1 MGPTG
6 PADPPERPPSG
17 HNGHSHQRLG
27 IGTSLSRPGL
37 LKLGTWLLI
46 AALALALIVVE
57 RNRLGFLLGILIFI
71 AALLISVMLH
81 ELGHFLTAKKFHMRV
96 TQFFVGFGNTLWST
110 FRGETEYGVK
120 SLWIGGYVRISGMT
134 SMEDVDVA
142 DEPRSFRA
150 KPGWQRIIVLAAG
163 SFMHFVL
170 AMLLF
175 FVLAFAIGQEV
186 KPNTNLVS
194 GITSCVPSSVKALD
208 GANPCPSGNVSKSPA
223 ELAGIKPGDRI
234 VSVAGRPVRTW
245 DQLHT
250 ALAAVPA
257 GKTIPVVVQR
267 AGHNLELYLK
277 PAKIPGRAVPYLG
290 VEQAGV
296 YQASG
301 FFSSWGYAG
310 DQFAGTITSSASAI
324 SKLPSALNLR
334 DLFSKNRSAT
344 ASGQVSSVVGVGE
357 VTGDVVQAALP
368 WQAKVTVVL
377 YLIAA
382 LNILFGVFNL
392 LPLLPLDGG
401 HLAVVIFER
410 LRAWF
415 YRLRGRPDPG
425 LVDIQRLAPV
435 SLLLF
440 ALLAGISVLFVA
452 ADIFNPVHLQV

>member
-6 PADPPERPPSG
+6 PADPSGPQSNG
-17 HNGHSHQRLG
+17 HNSHRRQRPG
-27 IGTSLSRPGL
+27 VQASLSNPGL

-46 AALALALIVVE
+46 AAIVVTLIVVE

-71 AALLISVMLH
+71 AALLLSVMLH

-120 SLWIGGYVRISGMT
+120 SLWVGGYVRISGMT
-134 SMEDVDVA
+134 SMEDVDPA

-170 AMLLF
+170 AMVLF
-175 FVLAFAIGQEV
+175 FILALAIGQANS
-186 KPNTNLVS
+186 NTNLVS
-194 GITSCVPSSVKALD
+194 GITPCVPSSVNALD
-208 GANPCPSGNVSKSPA
+208 SSNPCSSGNLGKSPA

-234 VSVAGRPVRTW
+234 VSVAGRPVHTW

-250 ALAAVPA
+250 VLTGVSA
-257 GKTIPVVVQR
+257 GTTIQVVVQR
-267 AGHNLELYLK
+267 AGHNVDLYLK
-277 PAKIPGRAVPYLG
+277 PAKIPGRSVPFLG
-290 VEQAGV
+290 VDAATV
-296 YQASG
+296 YQTSG
-301 FFSSWGYAG
+301 FFGSWGYAG
-310 DQFAGTITSSASAI
+310 DQFADTLTSTGAALG
-324 SKLPSALNLR
+324 KLPSALP
-334 DLFSKNRSAT
+334 DLFSANRSHTEA
-344 ASGQVSSVVGVGE
+344 GQVTSIVGVGQ
-357 VTGDVVQAALP
+357 VTGDVVAAALP
-368 WQAKVTVVL
+368 WQAKAFVVL
-377 YLIAA
+377 YLIAS

-415 YRLRGRPDPG
+415 NRLIGRPDPG
-425 LVDIQRLAPV
+425 LVDMQRLAPV
-435 SLLLF
+435 SLLMF
-440 ALLAGISVLFVA
+440 ALLAGFTLLFVA
-452 ADIFNPVHLQV
+452 ADIFNPVHIQV